1 MELPPGQIPLVFETF
16 IGKELGRLVFLVLLL
31 SMGNLVNPGLDHL
44 PMGSE
49 FLASDETNRDRH
61 IVQIKTGVKK
71 ITKTISSIAFHG
83 YREFDETL
91 YLTRKL
97 C

>member
-1 MELPPGQIPLVFETF
+1 
-16 IGKELGRLVFLVLLL
+16 
-31 SMGNLVNPGLDHL
+31 
-44 PMGSE
+44 MGSE

-91 YLTRKL
+91 YLT
-97 C
+97 